1 MLSVFQSKGKEIQAS
16 LDSYLNRVEK
26 SGLLFLEGVKA
37 YLNKQDERLDI
48 FCKDLSQL
56 ENEADELRREI
67 KYKLYTY
74 SLIPESR
81 GDVLGLIETLD
92 DVVDIAKKYVEQ
104 LSIERPFVPDCLED
118 LLLNLVELS
127 QKAVEE
133 LVRGTRAF
141 FTDIRIVNDY
151 VNKVHFY
158 EHEVDKLEEVIKR
171 RIFSGDDIKD
181 FCKKTHLRYFVERLA
196 ELSDVSEA
204 VAERLAVYAIKRGL

>member
-1 MLSVFQSKGKEIQAS
+1 
-16 LDSYLNRVEK
+16 
-26 SGLLFLEGVKA
+26 LFLEGVKA
-37 YLNKQDERLDI
+37 YLNKQDERLEI
-48 FCKDLSQL
+48 HYKDLSQI
-56 ENEADELRREI
+56 ENEADELRRDI

-92 DVVDIAKKYVEQ
+92 DVVDISKKYVEQ
-104 LSIERPFVPDCLED
+104 LMIERPFVPDCLEE
-118 LLLNLVELS
+118 LLYNIAELS

-141 FTDIRIVNDY
+141 FIDIRIVNDY

-171 RIFSGDDIKD
+171 KIFSGSEIEN
-181 FCKKTHLRYFVERLA
+181 FSQKTHLRFFVERLA
-196 ELSDVSEA
+196 ELSDVAEG
-204 VAERLAVYAIKRGL
+204 VAERLSIYAIKRSL